1 MQGLGNKAGAVE
13 SYFGVSGQSHACL
26 ASPTS
31 PIVDRDRQRWHFRRH
46 SLHLP
51 AIIYEVMDTFLVE
64 WYLYINKQI
73 YNEIQARDKKKNQRR
88 QVNEQKKEMDT
99 NQTKTRDKMSIWSV
113 VIL

>member
-13 SYFGVSGQSHACL
+13 SYFGVSGQSHGCRAN
-26 ASPTS
+26 PTS

-73 YNEIQARDKKKNQRR
+73 YNEIQARDKKRNQRR

>member
-1 MQGLGNKAGAVE
+1 
-13 SYFGVSGQSHACL
+13 
-26 ASPTS
+26 
-31 PIVDRDRQRWHFRRH
+31 
-46 SLHLP
+46 
-51 AIIYEVMDTFLVE
+51 MDTFLVE